1 MMFKSSDPQ
10 IYPKHK
16 DLYNWVDVDQ
26 RVYVPFNMSYLQESF
41 GYVSKSS
48 NASLHRDFFRGKAT
62 WSRFVPGLDKVG
74 DAAERHSRRCH
85 CRSLQSQQPQSGSGP
100 LRGSAGLRLRHRPAL
115 LPQPWQ
121 TAESLFQEVS
131 GYTNFPATIHLSVR
145 TEEEGI
151 GGRIEKIFLFLFF
164 GKIWPREKLWKD
176 FILFFV
182 FCEFLK
188 IFSNDQEANL

>member
-74 DAAERHSRRCH
+74 DAAAAI
-85 CRSLQSQQPQSGSGP
+85 GIGP
-100 LRGSAGLRLRHRPAL
+100 LTRISWSTFTSPPRATSAAL
-115 LPQPWQ
+115 
-121 TAESLFQEVS
+121 
-131 GYTNFPATIHLSVR
+131 
-145 TEEEGI
+145 
-151 GGRIEKIFLFLFF
+151 
-164 GKIWPREKLWKD
+164 
-176 FILFFV
+176 
-182 FCEFLK
+182 
-188 IFSNDQEANL
+188 ANC